1 MNEMNVR
8 HNYSNALGDCKN
20 FRFQGRSTYL
30 EGMGRLYFLKI
41 GLCIKWDKVF
51 KSDLSKICGSE
62 VIFSNILK
70 ATFPKFYSVHSCTL
84 CPKCFSSK
92 NTG

>member
-8 HNYSNALGDCKN
+8 HNYSNALGDCEN
-20 FRFQGRSTYL
+20 FRFLGRSIYL

-41 GLCIKWDKVF
+41 GLGIKLDKVF

-62 VIFSNILK
+62 EIFSNILK
-70 ATFPKFYSVHSCTL
+70 ATFHKFYLVHSCIL
-84 CPKCFSSK
+84 CPKFFTSK